1 MLVLDHNL
9 QLVWA
14 WDSFA
19 HEDINRAATLDDQ
32 ATPFSPDFTTANDW
46 LHTNFA
52 QGTADGNIILSQRS
66 QDWVIKINY
75 ANGAG
80 DGSVIW
86 HMGAGDDFTLLN
98 PPTGASCG
106 TPNVFPWFTHQHDTA
121 FQFEENSS
129 DGGGTIMTVFDDG
142 NTRFAECPAPQHSRG
157 MVLFVDES
165 ARQVYMETAGDLG
178 VYSLAL
184 GSGQLLAPGDGNL
197 YASYDNG
204 FWAPPRPKR
213 SLPRSTSPARSST
226 SCRPIA
232 AILTVPI
239 GCRTFMG
246 LRFLSPL
253 PACTSRPRRRSS
265 L

>member
-1 MLVLDHNL
+1 MSPPARREALPPSRSIL
-9 QLVWA
+9 
-14 WDSFA
+14 S
-19 HEDINRAATLDDQ
+19 ATWCWSWTTICSWSGRGIPSPTRTSIAPRPWTIRQ
-32 ATPFSPDFTTANDW
+32 ESPFNPDFTIANDW

-75 ANGAG
+75 ANGTG

-86 HMGAGDDFTLLN
+86 QMGAGDDFTLLN
-98 PPTGASCG
+98 PPTGQSCG
-106 TPNVFPWFTHQHDTA
+106 TPNVFPWFTHQHDAA
-121 FQFEENSS
+121 FQFEENAS

-142 NTRFAECPAPQHSRG
+142 NTRAAECPAPQNSRG

-178 VYSLAL
+178 VYSEAL

-204 FWAPPRPKR
+204 
-213 SLPRSTSPARSST
+213 
-226 SCRPIA
+226 IGNA
-232 AILTVPI
+232 AVD
-239 GCRTFMG
+239 RD
-246 LRFLSPL
+246 
-253 PACTSRPRRRSS
+253 RPRRPDR
-265 L
+265 LPVAGQ